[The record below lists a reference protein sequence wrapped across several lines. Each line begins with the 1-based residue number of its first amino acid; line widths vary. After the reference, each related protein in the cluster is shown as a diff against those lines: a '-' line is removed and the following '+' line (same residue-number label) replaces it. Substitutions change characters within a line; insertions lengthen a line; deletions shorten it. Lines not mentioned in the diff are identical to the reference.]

1 MAGVDGPGLVL
12 RVDLTRRTVQAVDR
26 SELFSARLGGAGA
39 AIRLLAEECP
49 PGASPGPVVLAA
61 GPLNGLFPLASK
73 SVAMFRSPLT
83 GNLGES
89 HCGGRTAVALRS
101 AGLGALV
108 IVGESSEP
116 VYLAVRDGQALF
128 RPASTLWGMASSAT
142 AARVMR
148 EREPGAGTRTIL
160 RIGPAGERGVAF
172 ASVIAETYRHFGR
185 LGLGAVFGAK
195 KLKGIVISGDAAIA
209 VSPFADYRSLYDEI
223 FRAAVGSPLMK
234 KYHDLGTAENV
245 EPLDR
250 LGGLPTRNLRSAR
263 FEGAA
268 AIGGEAMAR
277 GFLGRRLACA
287 HCPVACIHIAARREA
302 YPGEAYFYK
311 TVMTGYDYEL
321 LYACGSMLGIAD
333 PAGVL
338 QLLERVEALGLDAMS
353 AGVALAWAIE
363 ASETGIVGPEQVL
376 FPLAFGRVEPCL
388 QALDALVAQPNDFY
402 RELAGGVARAAARFG
417 GAGFALA
424 PGGLEMPGY
433 HTGPGALLGFLIGA
447 RHSHLDGAGYAI
459 DQKELLEGELPPEEV
474 AARLYEEE
482 SWRQVLG
489 SLAVCFFARGLYT
502 PGRVSRCL
510 ALAGWKGGEE
520 DLAPLGRAILRE
532 KTAFKL
538 AQGFS
543 WDRLAIPARFLE
555 TPAPGRGL
563 SEDFLRRG
571 IAAYARLVS
580 S

>member
-1 MAGVDGPGLVL
+1 MASADGPGLVL
-12 RVDLTRRTVQAVDR
+12 RVDLTRRSVQTVDR
-26 SELFSARLGGAGA
+26 SELFAARLGGAGA

-116 VYLAVRDGQALF
+116 VYLAVRDRQAFF
-128 RPASTLWGMASSAT
+128 RPAATLWGMASSAT

-195 KLKGIVISGDAAIA
+195 KLKGIVISGDAPIA

-250 LGGLPTRNLRSAR
+250 LGGLPTRNLRSGR
-263 FEGAA
+263 FDGAA

-277 GFLGRRLACA
+277 GYLGRRLACA

-302 YPGEAYFYK
+302 YPGQPYFYK

-333 PAGVL
+333 PGAVL

-363 ASETGIVGPEQVL
+363 AGERGIVGREQLL

-388 QALDALVAQPNDFY
+388 QALDALVSQPNDFY
-402 RELAGGVARAAARFG
+402 RELAGGAARAAARFG
-417 GAGFALA
+417 GSDFALA
-424 PGGLEMPGY
+424 PGGLEVPGY
-433 HTGPGALLGFLIGA
+433 HTGPGALLGFLTGA
-447 RHSHLDGAGYAI
+447 RHSHLDSAGYAI
-459 DQKELLEGELPPEEV
+459 DQKELLDKELPPEEV

-510 ALAGWKGGEE
+510 ALSGWKGGEE

-532 KTAFKL
+532 KIAFKL

-543 WDRLAIPARFLE
+543 WERLAISARFLE